1 MASFFGTN
9 DPSGLRPG
17 FFDRPGNPEMMLAL
31 GAGLAQAAYPAQGQS
46 GWSMAPQ
53 AVLQALQARQFG
65 ARSQMEAALYAQKI
79 DEAEREKKARE
90 SLSKALLPPVPGLP
104 WTEGGPLAGIDPK
117 RREMASFLADTDP
130 KAAVGLLS
138 QPDPVAQAR
147 AMESIYMGGRGSP
160 EFQGQVSAAQAQ
172 AQNPALLQRKA
183 GEAALELQTKPQLAS
198 KVAEA
203 ELPSKMA
210 LAKATEESKEGGKT
224 FTSEKKLR
232 DEFLKQSGEF
242 TTVRDAYGRIQAS
255 LEKPSAAGDL
265 ALLYAYNKMLD
276 PGSVVRESEFAT
288 VAASGSLGERM
299 QGMVSRIV
307 NGERLTPSQRDDLAE
322 RAGMLFRQQE
332 RLHKGT
338 ETRYR
343 TLAEQ
348 YQLDPEKVVGDL
360 SAGLPKAGENPYRAM
375 SNDEILRLLRER
387 GVR

>member
-1 MASFFGTN
+1 
-9 DPSGLRPG
+9 
-17 FFDRPGNPEMMLAL
+17 
-31 GAGLAQAAYPAQGQS
+31 
-46 GWSMAPQ
+46 
-53 AVLQALQARQFG
+53 
-65 ARSQMEAALYAQKI
+65 MEAALYAQKMK
-79 DEAEREKKARE
+79 EAKREEEARRR
-90 SLSKALLPPVPGLP
+90 LSAALGPAEP
-104 WTEGGPLAGIDPK
+104 WTNPDTGETSTYGGPLAGIDPR

-130 KAAVGLLS
+130 KAAVSLLA
-138 QPDPVAQAR
+138 QPDPVEQAR

-160 EFQGQVSAAQAQ
+160 GFQGQVSAAQAQ

-183 GEAALELQTKPQLAS
+183 GEAALELQTKPVLAGR
-198 KVAEA
+198 VAEA

-210 LAKATEESKEGGKT
+210 AARAAEESKEGGRA

-242 TTVRDAYGRIQAS
+242 TTVRDAYGRIHAS
-255 LEKPSAAGDL
+255 METPSAAGDL

-299 QGMVSRIV
+299 QGMVQRIV
-307 NGERLTPSQRDDLAE
+307 SGERLTDSQRSDLAE
-322 RAGMLFRQQE
+322 RAGMLYRQQE
-332 RLHKGT
+332 RFHKGT

-343 TLAEQ
+343 ALAEQ

-375 SNDEILRLLRER
+375 SNDELLRLWQQRTGQR
-387 GVR
+387 YGGSR